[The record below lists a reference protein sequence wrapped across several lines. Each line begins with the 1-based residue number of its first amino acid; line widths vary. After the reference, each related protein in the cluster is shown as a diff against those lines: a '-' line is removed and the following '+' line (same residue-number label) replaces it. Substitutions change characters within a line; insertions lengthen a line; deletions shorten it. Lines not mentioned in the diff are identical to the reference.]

1 MCTQLRA
8 ADSGVGARREY
19 PTYLLLVLV
28 MQILQDQEIAV
39 ALYTPNTTK
48 QNAFEFNS
56 NKFKTLTNQLIAD
69 RIMLNQN

>member
-28 MQILQDQEIAV
+28 MQILQDQEITASQH
-39 ALYTPNTTK
+39 NQTK
-48 QNAFEFNS
+48 C
-56 NKFKTLTNQLIAD
+56 I
-69 RIMLNQN
+69 